1 MQINFTGSI
10 VLAFLSTLLFV
21 LLSFLY
27 WQNISSM
34 KSFQKYVLFTLRTLT
49 LLCIIF
55 LILNPWFQWSK
66 QIEVREK
73 LSIYLDSSTSMQNQL
88 AYDNIEIGHLKF
100 QIDNWSEE
108 NNIDSRWYLF
118 GENIRE
124 ASIRELGDFTDS
136 FTDFSSL
143 SDHAITNNAGQVILI
158 TDGQSNRNKNIE
170 YLDFDED
177 LKINVI
183 GVGSDLRLNDIWIE
197 NIIAPSNVFI
207 QDSVKIKVI
216 LGYELFEDVNGE
228 LIFNLSHKDNHLIP
242 VKIPLG
248 KGFIDIEKS
257 FLATQIMELTQIEV
271 HSQLIESNIEN
282 NTNLIHIEVSEYKKG
297 VLLISSGLSPN
308 TPLIKNLLTEL
319 PPHTLTHLYKKNNI
333 EWNLNLSNVMKDS
346 SIQLVILDDFPGSK
360 KDTQVYERIIEN
372 SLWKKVIKIYFEGPK
387 SNASTAEILSKKLDS
402 SVRIT
407 DGVNNLKIDNLNES
421 SIFKKVELS
430 SIPPTK
436 KQMIWESIP
445 NNIIYSFDDNSAA
458 IVNKNNFYG
467 IFIKD
472 AQEIILSESKNHQS
486 VLRNIFS
493 NLFLHT
499 FTGDGNLLMLTAE
512 KQKYMANSPII
523 FNIEKSL
530 ILDDGLIKIGIN
542 SANGS
547 RMKEISLLNS
557 ENNSPPQFIDL
568 PGDYTAIASLEI
580 SPTQQIES
588 QPFYFRIIKNLIE
601 EDNLFENKNDLETL
615 AWKNR
620 GTYTDPNHLD
630 VVLSTMNSDPKSQLK
645 EYKFSALSTQRYWWI
660 LIILLSIEWFL
671 RKREG
676 LL

>member
-34 KSFQKYVLFTLRTLT
+34 KSFQKYVLFGLRTLT

-88 AYDNIEIGHLKF
+88 AYDNIEIGQLKF

-108 NNIDSRWYLF
+108 NNVDSRWYLF

-124 ASIRELGDFTDS
+124 ASIRQLGDFTDS

-257 FLATQIMELTQIEV
+257 FLATQIIELTQIEV

-346 SIQLVILDDFPGSK
+346 SIQLVVLDDFPGNK
-360 KDTQVYERIIEN
+360 KDTQLYERIIEN

-407 DGVNNLKIDNLNES
+407 DGVNNLKIDNFNES

-445 NNIIYSFDDNSAA
+445 NNTIYSFDDNSAA

-493 NLFLHT
+493 NLFLHA

-530 ILDDGLIKIGIN
+530 ILDDGLMKIAIN
-542 SANGS
+542 SGNGTK
-547 RMKEISLLNS
+547 MQEISLLNS

-580 SPTQQIES
+580 NPNQQIES

-630 VVLSTMNSDPKSQLK
+630 VVLSTMNSNPKSQLK

>member
-421 SIFKKVELS
+421 SIFKKVEFS